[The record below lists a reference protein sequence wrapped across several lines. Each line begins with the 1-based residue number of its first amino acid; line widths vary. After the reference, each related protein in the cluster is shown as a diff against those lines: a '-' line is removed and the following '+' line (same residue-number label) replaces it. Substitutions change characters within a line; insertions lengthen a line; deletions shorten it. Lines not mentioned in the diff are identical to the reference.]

1 MKISIFNKSIQVLP
15 LKINSLKKQINY
27 LAEIVVVTEEV
38 NFDYINILICDDFEI
53 IKYNQKYLKH
63 NYPTDIISFNYGERN
78 KIEGELIIS
87 LETVKRN
94 SEQYKTGLINEFI
107 RVIIHGILHLCGYED
122 DTIYKKRKMRKKEI
136 ILLNV
141 LNENKN

>member
-1 MKISIFNKSIQVLP
+1 MKISIFNKSIHVLP
-15 LKINSLKKQINY
+15 FKINSLKKQINY
-27 LAEIVVVTEEV
+27 LAGIVVKTEKV
-38 NFDYINILICDDFEI
+38 NFDYINIFICDDCDI
-53 IKYNQKYLKH
+53 INYNKKYLKH
-63 NYPTDIISFNYGERN
+63 NYPTDIISFNYGGKN

-94 SEQYKTGLINEFI
+94 SEQYKTAFINEFN

-136 ILLNV
+136 ILLNA
-141 LNENKN
+141 LNEN